1 LQRLPAPQLIQ
12 TPAVLNDLADR
23 RIFPTHLVEQRDRQC
38 TEYAAGQL
46 AARGGTY
53 PDWFELTKG
62 RSVGYVADR
71 IEVEI
76 SQPLLPIGMKTPM
89 SMIACQ
95 HCDVPP
101 AAGNMHAKSR
111 NSAARPMP

>member
-1 LQRLPAPQLIQ
+1 MNVKLQIAPCNVYLPLQLIQ

-38 TEYAAGQL
+38 PEYAAGQL

-71 IEVEI
+71 IE
-76 SQPLLPIGMKTPM
+76 QR
-89 SMIACQ
+89 A
-95 HCDVPP
+95 
-101 AAGNMHAKSR
+101 
-111 NSAARPMP
+111 